1 MNLLLFFLKIKS
13 ELLKLSP
20 PDLIGTMCIFPSL
33 SPFSQVSVEADTD
46 CVLDVL
52 TFSELSQLFLDNKT
66 LASTFYKYIVFQLA
80 NKIKTEQGM
89 LLPLKVEEK
98 NDNKDNRT
106 ANESREDLRK
116 VSKVQFGTD
125 PLQISPSILFGLD
138 EPLEMNFSPVAM
150 QRRIKIIGQLF
161 LFSQVSKIFC
171 QKNS

>member
-1 MNLLLFFLKIKS
+1 
-13 ELLKLSP
+13 
-20 PDLIGTMCIFPSL
+20 MCMFPSL

-52 TFSELSQLFLDNKT
+52 TFSELSQLFLDNET

-98 NDNKDNRT
+98 DDNKDNKT
-106 ANESREDLRK
+106 ANGSQEDLRQ

-125 PLQISPSILFGLD
+125 SLQISPSILFGL
-138 EPLEMNFSPVAM
+138 
-150 QRRIKIIGQLF
+150 
-161 LFSQVSKIFC
+161 FC
-171 QKNS
+171 SYL